1 MTVLLDT
8 NILIDFFHD
17 RPRSV
22 ALLKSLAESQF
33 RISVL
38 TLMEIVHGAYKTK
51 TPDRY
56 ISEFKDFLT
65 DFRVEIWL
73 VDEEVSMRCGE
84 LMAVMENRGKSL
96 GVVDALWRQPLFFI
110 SVRLSQEMRRL
121 ERYQDLTCTSPKHR
135 ERCFFE
141 PVSDQR

>member
-38 TLMEIVHGAYKTK
+38 TLMEIMHGAYKTK

-56 ISEFKDFLT
+56 ISEFKNFLT
-65 DFRVEIWL
+65 DFGVEIWL
-73 VDEEVSMRCGE
+73 VDEEVSLRCGE
-84 LMAVMENRGKSL
+84 LMAALESRGIRL
-96 GVVDALWRQPLFFI
+96 GVVDALLAATALVHTCQIASGDRAFQKIPG
-110 SVRLSQEMRRL
+110 L
-121 ERYQDLTCTSPKHR
+121 EVYPAT
-135 ERCFFE
+135 
-141 PVSDQR
+141 

>member
-1 MTVLLDT
+1 MRVLLDT

-38 TLMEIVHGAYKTK
+38 TLMEIVHGAYKTR

-84 LMAVMENRGKSL
+84 LMAAMENRGIRL
-96 GVVDALWRQPLFFI
+96 GVVDAILAATALVHACPIASGDRAFQKIPG
-110 SVRLSQEMRRL
+110 L
-121 ERYQDLTCTSPKHR
+121 EVYVAQT
-135 ERCFFE
+135 
-141 PVSDQR
+141 

>member
-96 GVVDALWRQPLFFI
+96 GVVDALLAATALFHKCPI
-110 SVRLSQEMRRL
+110 
-121 ERYQDLTCTSPKHR
+121 
-135 ERCFFE
+135 
-141 PVSDQR
+141 VSGDAAFGKIPGLDVYVAQT